1 MAVREVDSYLQ
12 KNEGQS
18 PTYII
23 YKNKFKVDKRLKHKS
38 WHHRS
43 LRGEQNFFL
52 RCRQW
57 SKTDCGGD
65 SCTFGGR
72 LIFILLLE
80 FIGVI
85 LVNEIIYISSVQFYN
100 TSSVHCIVCS
110 PPKVKSPSTTIY
122 PWFTLFYLPHLSLPL
137 VIIILFSVSMN
148 FSPLSLHLFHP
159 ASQPLSPLTA
169 VSLFSISMSLF
180 LFCLLVYSVH

>member
-100 TSSVHCIVCS
+100 TSSVYCMWVCP
-110 PPKVKSPSTTIY
+110 PPKVKSFSLTIY
-122 PWFTLFYLPHLSLPL
+122 TAPFTFHYLPMSLPPGNHH
-137 VIIILFSVSMN
+137 SV
-148 FSPLSLHLFHP
+148 
-159 ASQPLSPLTA
+159 
-169 VSLFSISMSLF
+169 VCVYEV
-180 LFCLLVYSVH
+180 FCLFICSFSFMCHIWMKSYDSCDKMDGSWEYHAK